1 MEPFENGW
9 NPNCLMLG
17 WRHKPLRQSRFVAFE
32 EMVAMTPK
40 HALPILQP
48 LNGSL
53 DAPAP

>member
-1 MEPFENGW
+1 
-9 NPNCLMLG
+9 MLG